1 MREEA
6 KSSQPLARA
15 VLAEQPYRY
24 VGRVPSIRNEWC
36 LVSNPANVL
45 NQNHSDLGIP
55 NQFNPSEAVLS
66 REITIRH
73 TI

>member
-1 MREEA
+1 MVIAPFFSFEMILGDVEPRVA
-6 KSSQPLARA
+6 
-15 VLAEQPYRY
+15 Y
-24 VGRVPSIRNEWC
+24 VANKVRVFG
-36 LVSNPANVL
+36 
-45 NQNHSDLGIP
+45 LGIP